1 MTIKPLDAPKRRDKL
16 VIMAEIMDIARNG
29 ALKTQ
34 IMYRANLSFS
44 QLGEYLKLLTTTNL
58 LAKTACNGKEVYRA
72 TEKGK
77 DFLSR
82 HVEIMGLLGEGQTDA
97 GDIRVP
103 STYLLRR

>member
-1 MTIKPLDAPKRRDKL
+1 MTLKPLDASKRRDKL

-44 QLGEYLKLLTTTNL
+44 QLNDYLKLLANTSL
-58 LAKTACNGKEVYRA
+58 LSKTVCDGKEVYRA

-77 DFLSR
+77 DFLYK
-82 HVEIMGLLGEGQTDA
+82 HVEIMELLSEGKTIA